1 MFIYFTALPFVRLE
15 NGSLAPG
22 DAIECP
28 HVSAVMRRADAL
40 VRNEASAGAVA
51 LAHTDSPELGDF
63 EGAMILKT
71 FGDVPAEF
79 GCSRQW

>member
-1 MFIYFTALPFVRLE
+1 MVIYYTALPFVRLE

-40 VRNEASAGAVA
+40 VRNEANAGAVA
-51 LAHTDSPELGDF
+51 FVRIDLED
-63 EGAMILKT
+63 AMILKT
-71 FGDVPAEF
+71 FGDVPEEF
-79 GCSRQW
+79 GCSR